1 MRQGVRYARPPI
13 ASLRHPALVAEA
25 LHQRR
30 PGAGDPVHAPA
41 RLNRL
46 VGEGKAWER
55 RHDDVERVL
64 RPSPVAGGIAERAD
78 DLHELYDRSRPS
90 VRENDRQRVLLR
102 GTHMDE
108 MNANPVDLGP
118 VLREGVD
125 ASLKAAPVILVA
137 PVGNERLS
145 LLKGD
150 ALRPVADGF
159 PLRPPCGRQ
168 STLEIVQRCLG
179 YMDLEGRYVLCR
191 RGKHDLRSLAGA
203 PM

>member
-1 MRQGVRYARPPI
+1 
-13 ASLRHPALVAEA
+13 
-25 LHQRR
+25 
-30 PGAGDPVHAPA
+30 
-41 RLNRL
+41 
-46 VGEGKAWER
+46 R
-55 RHDDVERVL
+55 RHDDMERIL

-108 MNANPVDLGP
+108 MNANPVDLSP

-137 PVGNERLS
+137 PVSNERLT
-145 LLKGD
+145 LLEGD
-150 ALRPVADGF
+150 ALRPVAVGF

-168 STLEIVQRCLG
+168 STLEIIQRCLG
-179 YMDLEGRYVLCR
+179 YLDLKGRYVLR
-191 RGKHDLRSLAGA
+191 RCGEHELGSLHGT
-203 PM
+203 PL